1 MGTNYFLFTR
11 SKRLAHTHFA
21 SETEWGVTDEEYEI
35 TEEPYL
41 GYKVH
46 LNKCSAGWRPLFQC
60 HSAFDSFSKLEG
72 FFEKYKRYLTIL
84 DEYGDRFAWT
94 EYKDIIISHSK
105 REPRPMKWVYSED
118 EFFPS
123 GGKYVHITDCNPE
136 EAEIWT
142 PLNHLEYAQKEK
154 DAVRRFRVEDSI
166 RHDSGE
172 FYSHS
177 DEEYAIDW
185 SKGDFR

>member
-21 SETEWGVTDEEYEI
+21 SENDWGVTDEEYEI

-84 DEYGDRFAWT
+84 DEYGERFAWT

-105 REPRPMKWVYSED
+105 
-118 EFFPS
+118 
-123 GGKYVHITDCNPE
+123 
-136 EAEIWT
+136 
-142 PLNHLEYAQKEK
+142 
-154 DAVRRFRVEDSI
+154 
-166 RHDSGE
+166 
-172 FYSHS
+172 
-177 DEEYAIDW
+177 
-185 SKGDFR
+185 